1 MITFCTKRK
10 IANNF
15 FGEKYKRTRRGT
27 ILNRIAWKL
36 WQLERGVAEEGRN
49 FVTNLKSMNYLGL
62 TISFSNLWC
71 EQLSCAK
78 ASPGR
83 ADFLFW
89 TLQALQAAL
98 WPPDHDDHDGHDGDD
113 DEDEQDDG
121 DGGKDEEEDVDV
133 SHPLTSSTTLTT
145 RLTWVL
151 VS

>member
-1 MITFCTKRK
+1 MYR
-10 IANNF
+10 
-15 FGEKYKRTRRGT
+15 
-27 ILNRIAWKL
+27 
-36 WQLERGVAEEGRN
+36 
-49 FVTNLKSMNYLGL
+49 
-62 TISFSNLWC
+62 NLWC
-71 EQLSCAK
+71 EQLSCTE

-98 WPPDHDDHDGHDGDD
+98 WPPDHDDHNRHDGDGDD
-113 DEDEQDDG
+113 DEDEEVNGDDG
-121 DGGKDEEEDVDV
+121 KDEEDVDV

>member
-1 MITFCTKRK
+1 MFR
-10 IANNF
+10 
-15 FGEKYKRTRRGT
+15 EKYKRTRRGT

-98 WPPDHDDHDGHDGDD
+98 WHPDRDDHDGHDGDE
-113 DEDEQDDG
+113 DEDEQDNGDDG
-121 DGGKDEEEDVDV
+121 QDEEDVDM

-145 RLTWVL
+145 RLTLVL